1 MIYDLI
7 SVLRRCVMVV
17 EIQSESVKVQCLQ
30 EGAMLHS
37 LVKDGVEY
45 LWQGDP
51 QYWAGQAPVC
61 FPITGVLRN
70 AKAVAFGKPCVMKRH
85 GVARIHPF
93 EIAETGANYVSFLQ
107 CSDTETKKAFPFDYA
122 LEIRYTVLKNSIT
135 TRYTVRNTGKDKLPF
150 VIGGHPAFNCPL
162 EAGKA
167 FEDYSVEFCGAV
179 DQKCLRPDVETG
191 LIDISKRY
199 DVLDTP
205 NKIDLDHSLFDLD
218 AMVFDHIKPKSATLS
233 AGSRGVRIDYQDFD
247 NLLIWSSANG
257 GNFVALEPW
266 TGIST
271 CSDEDEIF
279 EHKRGMTVL
288 APGCEASFS
297 FKITLI

>member
-1 MIYDLI
+1 
-7 SVLRRCVMVV
+7 MVV

-70 AKAVAFGKPCVMKRH
+70 EKAVAFGKPCVMKRH

-93 EIAETGANYVSFLQ
+93 KIAETGANYVSFLQ

-122 LEIRYTVLKNSIT
+122 LEIRYTVLKNSVT

-179 DQKCLRPDVETG
+179 DRKCLRPDVETG

-233 AGSRGVRIDYQDFD
+233 AGGRGVRIDYQDFD

-271 CSDEDEIF
+271 CSDEGEIF
-279 EHKRGMTVL
+279 EHKRGMTIL